1 MKKGEAHVETDIARK
16 RNIAVIA
23 HGGAGK
29 TSLSDAI
36 LACSG
41 AVPAPGSVDKGT
53 SLFDFEPE
61 EKKRKISVSA
71 AIHHYTW
78 KKCRVNIIDTP
89 GYSNFLHETRSS
101 LSVVGGAVVILSAIS
116 GVKAQTER
124 LWAYADEHEISRI
137 AFVNKM
143 DRDRASFFRAI
154 DDMEQVLGA
163 KGIPMQLPIGSGAEF
178 SGVVDLLTMKA
189 HYYNGKAAGKPEIS
203 DIPEDLAEEAGSMRQ
218 TMVEA
223 IVESDDDLL
232 EKYLEGE
239 DIGAEELLRG
249 LREGTLTRKF
259 VPVYAGSA
267 VKMMGVDLLL
277 DAVNNCLPS
286 PLDKGAIKGYA
297 RGKDPETGEPIT
309 REPDPDA
316 PFSAL
321 VFKTIIDPY
330 TGKISVLRTYSGTV
344 EPGAVLLNSA
354 TGTKEK
360 VSHIYIMEGKDI
372 KEIPRAEA
380 GDIIALAKLRDT
392 ATGHTLSAPE
402 APVVFSAEPRPAA
415 VLSYAIHPKTK
426 GDEDKLSSAL
436 SKMMEEDPALE
447 YRRDPQTKEFVIA
460 GAGQMHIEA
469 SMEKLAR
476 KYHCEAELKAP
487 RIPYKETI
495 TASARV
501 QGKYKKQSG
510 GHGQYGDAWIELS
523 PLPRG
528 EGFVFVDRIT
538 GGVIPRQFIPAV
550 EKGIKEAMESGV
562 VAGFPVVDV
571 KVELVDGSFHS
582 VDSSELAFKIA
593 GAMAFRKAM
602 EQCKPVL
609 LEPIMKMKIVVP
621 SEKLGDVIGDINAR
635 RGKILGAEPTAGS
648 QTIRALVPMAEVVT
662 YAPELRGMTGDRG
675 MFTMEFSHYEKVP
688 TYLSQK
694 VIAEAGKDRK
704 G

>member
-36 LACSG
+36 LACAGVVS
-41 AVPAPGSVDKGT
+41 APGRVDKGT

-61 EKKRKISVSA
+61 EKKRKISISS

-78 KKCRVNIIDTP
+78 KKCHVNIIDTP

-143 DRDRASFFRAI
+143 DRDRANFFRAI

-163 KGIPMQLPIGSGAEF
+163 RGIAMQMPIGSGDGF
-178 SGVVDLLTMKA
+178 RGVVDLLTMKA
-189 HYYNGKAAGKPEIS
+189 HYYKDGASETE
-203 DIPEDLAEEAGSMRQ
+203 DIPEDLAEEAKKMRQ
-218 TMVEA
+218 TLVEA

-232 EKYLEGE
+232 ERYLEGE
-239 DIGAEELLRG
+239 TIEVEELLQG

-267 VKMMGVDLLL
+267 TSLMGVDLLL
-277 DAVNNCLPS
+277 DAINACLPS
-286 PLDKGAIKGYA
+286 PLDKGAIKGYP
-297 RGKDPETGEPIT
+297 RGTDPATGDPIT
-309 REPDPDA
+309 REPDAGA

-330 TGKISVLRTYSGTV
+330 TGRLSVLRAYSGTLT
-344 EPGAVLLNSA
+344 PGTTLLNA
-354 TGTKEK
+354 ITGTKEK
-360 VSHIYIMEGKDI
+360 VSHVYVLEGKEI
-372 KEIPRAEA
+372 KEIPRATP

-392 ATGHTLSAPE
+392 ATGHTLASPE
-402 APVVFSAEPRPAA
+402 APVVFRAEPRPAP

-436 SKMMEEDPALE
+436 GKMMEEDPALE

-510 GHGQYGDAWIELS
+510 GHGQYGDTWIVLS

-528 EGFVFVDRIT
+528 EGFVFVDSIT

-550 EKGIKEAMESGV
+550 EKGIREAMEAGV
-562 VAGFPVVDV
+562 VAGYPVVDV

-602 EQCKPVL
+602 EECKPVL

-648 QTIRALVPMAEVVT
+648 QTIQALVPMAEVVT

-675 MFTMEFSHYEKVP
+675 MFTMEFSHYETVP
-688 TYLSQK
+688 TYLCQK
-694 VIAEAGKDRK
+694 IIAEATKDDK

>member
-1 MKKGEAHVETDIARK
+1 VETDLKKK
-16 RNIAVIA
+16 RNIAIIA

-36 LACSG
+36 LADSG
-41 AVPAPGSVDKGT
+41 AVPALGSVDKGT

-61 EKKRKISVSA
+61 EKKRNISISSA
-71 AIHHYTW
+71 LHHYTW
-78 KKCRVNIIDTP
+78 KKHHVNIIDTP
-89 GYSNFLHETRSS
+89 GYSNFLHETRNS
-101 LSVVGGAVVILSAIS
+101 LSVVGGAVVIMSAIS

-124 LWAYADEHEISRI
+124 LWAYADGHEISRI

-143 DRDRASFFRAI
+143 DRERANFFRAI

-163 KGIPMQLPIGSGAEF
+163 KGVAMQMPIGSGEKF
-178 SGVVDLLTMKA
+178 EGVIDLLTMKA
-189 HYYNGKAAGKPEIS
+189 CYYKNDSSGKCDIK
-203 DIPEDLAEEAGSMRQ
+203 DIPDDLAEEAEKMRQ
-218 TMVEA
+218 TMIEA

-239 DIGAEELLRG
+239 AMEAEELLRG

-267 VKMMGVDLLL
+267 VRNMGVNLLM
-277 DAVNNCLPS
+277 DAINTCLPS
-286 PLDKGAIKGYA
+286 PLDKGAIKGHA
-297 RGKDPETGEPIT
+297 KGTNPETGDPIVGK
-309 REPDPDA
+309 PDPND

-330 TGKISVLRTYSGTV
+330 TGRLSVLRVYSGKIS
-344 EPGAVLLNSA
+344 PGSQIINTA

-360 VSHIYIMEGKDI
+360 ISHIYALEGKDL
-372 KEIPRAEA
+372 KEVPCAVA
-380 GDIIALAKLRDT
+380 GDIIALAKLKDT

-402 APVVFSAEPRPAA
+402 APVVFDAEPRPASI
-415 VLSYAIHPKTK
+415 LSYAIHPRTK

-436 SKMMEEDPALE
+436 SRMMEEDTALE
-447 YRRDPQTKEFVIA
+447 YKRDAQTKEFVIA

-469 SMEKLAR
+469 SIEKLKR
-476 KYHCEAELKAP
+476 KYNCEAELKAP

-495 TASARV
+495 TGSAKV

-528 EGFVFVDRIT
+528 EGFIFVDRIT

-550 EKGIKEAMESGV
+550 EKGIKEAMQSGV

-582 VDSSELAFKIA
+582 VDSSEMAFKVA
-593 GAMAFRKAM
+593 GSMAFRKAM
-602 EQCKPVL
+602 EECRPVI
-609 LEPIMKMKIVVP
+609 LEPIMSMKIVVP
-621 SEKLGDVIGDINAR
+621 SEKLGDIIGDINAR

-648 QTIRALVPMAEVVT
+648 QTIRALVPMAEVIT

-675 MFTMEFSHYEKVP
+675 MFTMEFSHYEQVP

-694 VIAEAGKDRK
+694 VVAAAHEKNAK